1 MKSAMIIALISSF
14 NVFAS
19 DVPTEVTLREIAKKS
34 QNSVTLLEV
43 VDNQTSTEIN
53 NSNRNIEKD
62 LSVLNSKEAKTVT
75 K

>member
-1 MKSAMIIALISSF
+1 MKSVMIIALISSF

-19 DVPTEVTLREIAKKS
+19 DVPTAVTLREIAKKS
-34 QNSVTLLEV
+34 QNSVTLLEAEE
-43 VDNQTSTEIN
+43 NKPSTEVN

-62 LSVLNSKEAKTVT
+62 LSASNTAETKTTT

>member
-1 MKSAMIIALISSF
+1 MKSTILLALISSL

-34 QNSVTLLEV
+34 INTVTILDLEETK
-43 VDNQTSTEIN
+43 TSKEIN

-62 LSVLNSKEAKTVT
+62 FSATNNSNNKTII

>member
-1 MKSAMIIALISSF
+1 MKLAMMIALISSF

-34 QNSVTLLEV
+34 QSSVTLLDID
-43 VDNQTSTEIN
+43 DNKTSTEVN

-62 LSVLNSKEAKTVT
+62 LSASNTTETKTIT

>member
-1 MKSAMIIALISSF
+1 MKLAMIIALISSF

-34 QNSVTLLEV
+34 QNSVTLLEAE
-43 VDNQTSTEIN
+43 DDKTSTEIN

-62 LSVLNSKEAKTVT
+62 LSVLNTTETKTVI